1 MCVRGAGTT
10 TVGVVAATAV
20 VASAAAERFLPSVVD
35 KLTQSAVVFRDARV
49 AKLFR
54 RQSCRRAIA
63 TPSKPTTASLHIQTV
78 CPVSYVS

>member
-20 VASAAAERFLPSVVD
+20 VASAAAERFLPSAVD

-49 AKLFR
+49 AGTLT
-54 RQSCRRAIA
+54 A
-63 TPSKPTTASLHIQTV
+63 TE
-78 CPVSYVS
+78 